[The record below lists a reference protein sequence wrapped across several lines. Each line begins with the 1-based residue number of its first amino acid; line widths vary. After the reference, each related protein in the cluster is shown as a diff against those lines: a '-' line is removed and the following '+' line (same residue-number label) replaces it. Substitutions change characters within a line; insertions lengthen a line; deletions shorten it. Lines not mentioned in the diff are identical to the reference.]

1 MPDFVELYR
10 TSQLSHYM
18 HSAIVIDQGHVT
30 CNGPRNACAHDVTRF
45 GGSLGP
51 RRPGAHDATAPTRR
65 GRARWHPRPLATP
78 EPAQA
83 KIAAI
88 LQICMSCPYLRET
101 TDRNR
106 PRTMILFATAIS
118 RLLGRVRT
126 SCEMFWKAGN
136 IRNATVLLAEGSL
149 LTAGLYRFI
158 GGHEAKIAAILQ
170 KCMSR
175 PYLSET
181 TDRNRPR
188 GCKLHA
194 SPARLNAPKWRRGC
208 MPVRR
213 G

>member
-1 MPDFVELYR
+1 
-10 TSQLSHYM
+10 
-18 HSAIVIDQGHVT
+18 
-30 CNGPRNACAHDVTRF
+30 
-45 GGSLGP
+45 
-51 RRPGAHDATAPTRR
+51 
-65 GRARWHPRPLATP
+65 
-78 EPAQA
+78 
-83 KIAAI
+83 
-88 LQICMSCPYLRET
+88 MSCPYLSET

-126 SCEMFWKAGN
+126 SCEMFRKAGN
-136 IRNATVLLAEGSL
+136 ICNATMLLVEGSLLTAGLYTAQHAAQKSASWLRTMISFATAISRLLGRVRTSCEMFWKAENICNATVLLVEGSL

-158 GGHEAKIAAILQ
+158 GSHEAKIAAILQ
-170 KCMSR
+170 KCMSC

>member
-1 MPDFVELYR
+1 
-10 TSQLSHYM
+10 
-18 HSAIVIDQGHVT
+18 
-30 CNGPRNACAHDVTRF
+30 
-45 GGSLGP
+45 
-51 RRPGAHDATAPTRR
+51 
-65 GRARWHPRPLATP
+65 
-78 EPAQA
+78 
-83 KIAAI
+83 
-88 LQICMSCPYLRET
+88 MSCPYLRET

-126 SCEMFWKAGN
+126 SCEMFWKAEN
-136 IRNATVLLAEGSL
+136 IYNTTVLLVEGSL
-149 LTAGLYRFI
+149 LTAGPYRFI
-158 GGHEAKIAAILQ
+158 GSHEAKIAAILQ
-170 KCMSR
+170 KCKSC

-213 G
+213 GWMRRNGAYISSTRSRTTAILIYRSTVPVVQLYYNCSCIGTAVHIQLYLDLVPTTSYIVVL